1 MKDIKNT
8 YPINYI
14 DLFKNLPGLY
24 IILSRDFVIADISES
39 LAESSMT
46 RREDIIGKNLFV
58 VFPDNPNNK
67 KADGEINLRQSL
79 AFVLQNKIAHSMPV
93 QRYDIQKP
101 DGEFEIRYWSPVNK
115 PLLDSKNEVAFIIH
129 RVEDVTDYV
138 RLKKENSKN
147 ELFSSEL
154 ESKVKKMEIEIIK
167 RSKEIQHMNILLEE
181 KVKERTRHLEDANAT
196 IQKNFS
202 LLSVQKKQLEDFS
215 NIISHNLRAP
225 LVNISMLTEMITQ
238 TSNEEEKQFLTTKL
252 HTAAHNLNQI
262 FEELVESIQ
271 ISEDPDIPCECLSF
285 QNYIDTAINGLQGEI
300 NKSNAQ
306 FEINITQSPSI
317 NYPPIYL
324 NSILHNLISNSL
336 KYQHPKRS
344 PFIKITTQKKG
355 KSIVLSVEDN
365 GLGIDLE
372 KHKDNL
378 FKIRK
383 VFHNHVNAK
392 GFGLFI
398 TKSQVVA
405 MQGRIWAES
414 IPEEG
419 STFFVEFNN
428 Q

>member
-238 TSNEEEKQFLTTKL
+238 TSNEEEKQFFCYATK
-252 HTAAHNLNQI
+252 
-262 FEELVESIQ
+262 
-271 ISEDPDIPCECLSF
+271 
-285 QNYIDTAINGLQGEI
+285 G
-300 NKSNAQ
+300 
-306 FEINITQSPSI
+306 
-317 NYPPIYL
+317 
-324 NSILHNLISNSL
+324 
-336 KYQHPKRS
+336 
-344 PFIKITTQKKG
+344 
-355 KSIVLSVEDN
+355 
-365 GLGIDLE
+365 
-372 KHKDNL
+372 
-378 FKIRK
+378 
-383 VFHNHVNAK
+383 VF
-392 GFGLFI
+392 FL
-398 TKSQVVA
+398 
-405 MQGRIWAES
+405 
-414 IPEEG
+414 
-419 STFFVEFNN
+419 
-428 Q
+428 